1 MTYNVFGGTLSL
13 ALSIYLPSCRLTMSC
28 PIHEGV
34 LCDRSN
40 FLYRSQFMTV
50 SNVDCA
56 VGKCISHLLLLAQLY
71 GCCNISHL
79 MVVVIIK
86 RSEQNTLTHP

>member
-1 MTYNVFGGTLSL
+1 
-13 ALSIYLPSCRLTMSC
+13 
-28 PIHEGV
+28 
-34 LCDRSN
+34 
-40 FLYRSQFMTV
+40 MTV

-86 RSEQNTLTHP
+86 RSEQNTLTHPW